1 MTNPPKRTKQ
11 ISAEQ
16 MDEILGLDV
25 RSGVSRQVKGS
36 RQIDR
41 NWKADG
47 IEKLREWILASNQ
60 PSVTAETWAA
70 VYIRCGRCL
79 TEWRAW
85 CEANPI
91 TDLAAWIDAAS
102 EVVAAKRWI

>member
-1 MTNPPKRTKQ
+1 MTKPPKRTKQ
-11 ISAEQ
+11 ISAER

-25 RSGVSRQVKGS
+25 RSGVSRTVKGS
-36 RQIDR
+36 RQIDK

-47 IEKLREWILASNQ
+47 IQKLRQWLAESKDH
-60 PSVTAETWAA
+60 SKTIETWAA